1 MRFTK
6 KDIERFLRGDYFEV
20 YKAQE
25 DEILVLSKNTED
37 FWDLTIFQDKIEFR
51 HKHKLNHVYHRD
63 NWYAKNLEDARTRI
77 IKHDLY
83 VLNGRKPIDAE
94 LLNHII
100 KFYD

>member
-6 KDIERFLRGDYFEV
+6 KDIERFLQGDYFEV

-83 VLNGRKPIDAE
+83 VLNDRKTIDAE